1 METMTA
7 LLLRRLVAARVCF
20 CSCAALSGCVASGI
34 TDPGTVNTGV
44 DNRRAF
50 PAVRISA
57 SWSGGKTGLPSAS
70 AITPPPG
77 SFGTLCAASSFV
89 VENHPTQYTTVFTNG
104 GATLLAIGSSC
115 AIPTFVAVCRAN
127 GAGLPETSTFGKC
140 ADDPRFTEVANVTV
154 FRVGA
159 LTTARP
165 VSFGETSTTL
175 DVEIFYCSDLS
186 DLNFS
191 LARPKPGVAPTDCV
205 EK

>member
-1 METMTA
+1 MTV
-7 LLLRRLVAARVCF
+7 LLLRRLAGAASVCAYA
-20 CSCAALSGCVASGI
+20 CAALSGCVASGI
-34 TDPGTVNTGV
+34 TDPGTANTGV

-50 PAVRISA
+50 PAVRISV
-57 SWSGGKTGLPSAS
+57 SWSGGKTGLPSLS

-77 SFGTLCAASSFV
+77 SFGTLCAPSSFV

-104 GATLLAIGSSC
+104 GATLLVIGSSC

-127 GAGLPETSTFGKC
+127 GAGAPETSSFGKC

-165 VSFGETSTTL
+165 VSFGQTSTTL

-191 LARPKPGVAPTDCV
+191 LAKPKPGVAPTDCV
-205 EK
+205 ER